1 MVAIMKN
8 KTLSLFGSLT
18 ISISL
23 VLSTFAVVT
32 SQIYHQQAMADA
44 STSNNTA
51 TTVMSMTPVLG
62 NPIFSEHYKITSQKQ
77 VIVNGSNG
85 LSVAS
90 SGNGMIKG
98 INFTDVG
105 TGLVTFRPNGY
116 GDFKGHGI
124 ITTTATGKDGDG
136 GGSNGTSAS
145 EKAAYTIYA
154 TGRQDANGTV
164 RDNGVAFFHTN
175 STTGKLASI
184 DNLVVVFRDQ
194 GDKSGNGMTI
204 GWEWK

>member
-1 MVAIMKN
+1 MEAIMKI
-8 KTLSLFGSLT
+8 KSLSLFGALT

-23 VLSTFAVVT
+23 VLSTFAVIT

-44 STSNNTA
+44 STSNNTI
-51 TTVMSMTPVLG
+51 TTLMSMSPVLG
-62 NPIFSEHYKITSQKQ
+62 NPIFSEHYKITGQKQ
-77 VIVNGSNG
+77 VIINGSNG
-85 LSVAS
+85 LSLAS
-90 SGNGMIKG
+90 SGNGTIKG

-105 TGLVTFRPNGY
+105 TGLVTFRPDGY

-124 ITTTATGKDGDG
+124 ITIGATGKDGG
-136 GGSNGTSAS
+136 GGNGTSAS
-145 EKAAYTIYA
+145 EKATYTIYA

-164 RDNGVAFFHTN
+164 RDNGIAFFHTN

-194 GDKSGNGMTI
+194 GDKAGNGMTM

>member
-1 MVAIMKN
+1 MKN
-8 KTLSLFGSLT
+8 KSLSLFGALT

-44 STSNNTA
+44 STSNNTT

-62 NPIFSEHYKITSQKQ
+62 NPIFSEHYKLTSQKQ
-77 VIVNGSNG
+77 VVINGSNG
-85 LSVAS
+85 LSLAS
-90 SGNGMIKG
+90 LGNGTIKG
-98 INFTDVG
+98 INFTNVE
-105 TGLVTFRPNGY
+105 TGLVTFRPSGY

-124 ITTTATGKDGDG
+124 ITTTAG
-136 GGSNGTSAS
+136 GGSNGTTAS

-194 GDKSGNGMTI
+194 GDKAGNGMTV